1 MDCKK
6 RLFDIHIKESLSIE
20 EALDELASYCTFSIV
35 VKDELA
41 KNELGKMQ
49 KSLYISQMTLEKI
62 FKLLLKEN
70 NLNYEFNSKI
80 LSIWVISTQI
90 FKLSYITSVREGQ
103 SIIKASVDSKPR
115 QNENDLSDESN
126 DNMIKSMEKF
136 DFWQNI
142 EKEITALLK
151 A

>member
-20 EALDELASYCTFSIV
+20 EALDELASYCTFNIV

-49 KSLYISQMTLEKI
+49 KSLYISQMTLEEI

-70 NLNYEFNSKI
+70 NLNYEFNGKI
-80 LSIWVISTQI
+80 LSI
-90 FKLSYITSVREGQ
+90 
-103 SIIKASVDSKPR
+103 
-115 QNENDLSDESN
+115 
-126 DNMIKSMEKF
+126 
-136 DFWQNI
+136 
-142 EKEITALLK
+142 
-151 A
+151 

>member
-1 MDCKK
+1 MLRFLLINLFFVRFFMVWTVKK

-49 KSLYISQMTLEKI
+49 KSLYISQMTLKEI

-70 NLNYEFNSKI
+70 NLNYEFNGKI
-80 LSIWVISTQI
+80 LSI
-90 FKLSYITSVREGQ
+90 
-103 SIIKASVDSKPR
+103 
-115 QNENDLSDESN
+115 
-126 DNMIKSMEKF
+126 
-136 DFWQNI
+136 
-142 EKEITALLK
+142 
-151 A
+151 